1 MGGGGGGGMGGGF
14 NRGPPDD
21 KPSVLTIRHT
31 AGKEKFKQVLV
42 ASNFTRYLER
52 FFWRGVMS
60 GFFIS
65 QSIIFGLQKI
75 WPHTK
80 TL

>member
-1 MGGGGGGGMGGGF
+1 MGGGF

-75 WPHTK
+75 
-80 TL
+80 

>member
-1 MGGGGGGGMGGGF
+1 MGGGGGGGKGVGF

-52 FFWRGVMS
+52 LSGVALFQVS
-60 GFFIS
+60 
-65 QSIIFGLQKI
+65 LYLKA
-75 WPHTK
+75 
-80 TL
+80 L